1 MKKKPNGE
9 LQQGDSFRNIIESTP
24 YLIAISEGDKIKYIN
39 RAGSKLLGM
48 DNADEIVGKSF
59 MEFIHPSQWAEITQ
73 KIDNLMNSNEAILRS
88 EMSFLRRDDTLV
100 DIEFSVIPMSEGKPN
115 HFQIIAQDITT
126 RKQEQMILQRVA
138 ALAEIEY
145 GFFEFIELPTI
156 IDRIAQSA
164 FSLINN
170 NGGISILI
178 WNEDDQVFTLEK
190 TWSNIPEQAE
200 IDKTLCAKGSISYQ
214 IINDRQPLIA
224 LDVQSDSSDLGYLL
238 QTLNIQSY
246 AGVPLRVEDEC
257 MGVLFAFGKLGN
269 LYFEKNLDLIIS
281 IANRATHSIRRA
293 KLYEQL
299 QKAKEIAEDT
309 AKTNT
314 LILAESSHELR
325 SPLARIIYLAE
336 MLLGTK
342 LSSAQSEYLKG
353 INTAAEKLLYLIGD
367 ILDFTK
373 IKASKFKLEPR
384 SFDLRERIEECL
396 NLNSA
401 VAENKDISLAYW
413 VDPSIPQF
421 VFGDPN
427 RIEQVLNNLVTNSVK
442 FTPWGFISL
451 TVSIKEP
458 TQNQQTAPSSFINN
472 LNNLLFSVKDTGI
485 GIPVNRQ
492 QNLFKAF
499 SRVNDPAKG
508 TYDGSGLG
516 LAICK
521 QLVDI
526 MGGEIWVESSG
537 VTGEG
542 SDFKFTLPIQLVK
555 DVPLGEHLRDVH
567 LPLKDKSVIVI
578 SNNEA
583 NRQMLSNW
591 LSYWGMRIKT
601 CESTI
606 NHEQFDMIVS
616 NELVILDLYGL
627 QENAQLL
634 LEILQTKNISQPDS
648 VIVYGSKPQ
657 TLKLAKYFPE
667 KNFLKTPFKALSFYS
682 LLRDIYALPPDSP
695 EYKLKKI
702 TAQNE
707 QSINILVADD
717 DPTLLKALTMQLRNW
732 GFIFDVVKDGYQV
745 LHAVQQKNYH
755 VILIDLFMPGMD
767 GLEATHRIREILPG
781 ERQPFI
787 IMLTADSQ
795 VDTQAEM
802 VAAGV
807 NTVLVKPIKGDV
819 LKNTL
824 AQINEQLGNSLVQP
838 STSPKQALALNLQN
852 VIDQEILLD
861 FHQALGLESKQ
872 ALSELINSYLENT
885 PKLLVD
891 MDRALGINDWDQLKW
906 AAHALKGNSELFGA
920 RNLSQLCQKLV
931 ADITHNILDNVTIQT
946 RMINNEYQRVFEFL
960 ESMRENISRNPLDM
974 IID

>member
-1 MKKKPNGE
+1 MKMKPNGE
-9 LQQGDSFRNIIESTP
+9 LLQGDSFRNIIESTP
-24 YLIAISEGDKIKYIN
+24 CLIAKSEGDKIKYIN
-39 RAGSKLLGM
+39 RAGIKLLGR

-59 MEFIHPSQWAEITQ
+59 MEFIHPSQWADIRQ
-73 KIDNLMNSNEAILRS
+73 KAVSLINSNEAILRS
-88 EMSFLRRDDTLV
+88 EMSFLRRDDTPV
-100 DIEFSVIPMSEGKPN
+100 DIEFSVILMSEGKPN
-115 HFQIIAQDITT
+115 HYLIIAQDITT
-126 RKQEQMILQRVA
+126 RKQEQMILQRIA

-145 GFFEFIELPTI
+145 GFFEFVELPTI

-214 IINDRQPLIA
+214 IINDRQPLVA
-224 LDVQSDSSDLGYLL
+224 LDVQSDSSDLGHLL
-238 QTLNIQSY
+238 QTLNIQAY
-246 AGVPLRVEDEC
+246 AGVQLRVDDDF
-257 MGVLFAFGKLGN
+257 MGLLFAFGKPGN

-336 MLLGTK
+336 MLVDTK
-342 LSSAQSEYLKG
+342 LSAEQSEYLKG
-353 INTAAEKLLYLIGD
+353 INTAAEKLLYFIDD

-384 SFDLRERIEECL
+384 SYDLRERIEECL

-401 VAENKDISLAYW
+401 AADNKDISLAYW

-427 RIEQVLNNLVTNSVK
+427 RLEQILNNLITNSVK
-442 FTPWGFISL
+442 FTHSGFVYL
-451 TVSIKEP
+451 TVSKKEP
-458 TQNQQTAPSSFINN
+458 KQNQQTTPSGFIS
-472 LNNLLFSVKDTGI
+472 NLLFSVKDTGI

-499 SRVNDPAKG
+499 SRINDPAQG

-542 SDFKFTLPIQLVK
+542 SDFKFTLPIQLVT
-555 DVPLGEHLRDVH
+555 DVPLGEYLRDVQ
-567 LPLKDKSVIVI
+567 LPLKDKSVIVV
-578 SNNEA
+578 SNNKA

-591 LSYWGMRIKT
+591 LSYWGMQIKT

-606 NHEQFDMIVS
+606 NHEQFYTIAN

-634 LEILQTKNISQPDS
+634 LEILQAKNSSQPDS
-648 VIVYGSKPQ
+648 IIVYGSKPQ
-657 TLKLAKYFPE
+657 TLKLARYFPE
-667 KNFLKTPFKALSFYS
+667 KNFLKTPFKALSLY
-682 LLRDIYALPPDSP
+682 LLLCEIYAILPKSP
-695 EYKLKKI
+695 EYKLQKT
-702 TAQNE
+702 TAQKD

-717 DPTLLKALTMQLRNW
+717 DPTLLKALTLQLRNW

-755 VILIDLFMPGMD
+755 VVLMDLFMPGMD
-767 GLEATHRIREILPG
+767 GLEATRRIRETLPG

-795 VDTQAEM
+795 EDTQAEM

-807 NTVLVKPIKGDV
+807 NTVLVKPIKGYV

-824 AQINEQLGNSLVQP
+824 AHLNEQLGISLDQP
-838 STSPKQALALNLQN
+838 SASLQRAQSLNLQN

-861 FHQALGLESKQ
+861 FHQALGMDSEQ

-891 MDRALGINDWDQLKW
+891 MDRALRINDWDQLKW

-931 ADITHNILDNVTIQT
+931 ADIDHNILDNVTIQT
-946 RMINNEYQRVFEFL
+946 RMINNEYQRVYEVL
-960 ESMRENISRNPLDM
+960 ESMRENSSRNPLNRF
-974 IID
+974 ID

>member
-1 MKKKPNGE
+1 
-9 LQQGDSFRNIIESTP
+9 
-24 YLIAISEGDKIKYIN
+24 
-39 RAGSKLLGM
+39 
-48 DNADEIVGKSF
+48 
-59 MEFIHPSQWAEITQ
+59 
-73 KIDNLMNSNEAILRS
+73 
-88 EMSFLRRDDTLV
+88 
-100 DIEFSVIPMSEGKPN
+100 
-115 HFQIIAQDITT
+115 
-126 RKQEQMILQRVA
+126 
-138 ALAEIEY
+138 
-145 GFFEFIELPTI
+145 
-156 IDRIAQSA
+156 
-164 FSLINN
+164 
-170 NGGISILI
+170 
-178 WNEDDQVFTLEK
+178 
-190 TWSNIPEQAE
+190 
-200 IDKTLCAKGSISYQ
+200 
-214 IINDRQPLIA
+214 
-224 LDVQSDSSDLGYLL
+224 
-238 QTLNIQSY
+238 
-246 AGVPLRVEDEC
+246 
-257 MGVLFAFGKLGN
+257 
-269 LYFEKNLDLIIS
+269 
-281 IANRATHSIRRA
+281 
-293 KLYEQL
+293 
-299 QKAKEIAEDT
+299 
-309 AKTNT
+309 
-314 LILAESSHELR
+314 
-325 SPLARIIYLAE
+325 
-336 MLLGTK
+336 
-342 LSSAQSEYLKG
+342 
-353 INTAAEKLLYLIGD
+353 
-367 ILDFTK
+367 
-373 IKASKFKLEPR
+373 
-384 SFDLRERIEECL
+384 
-396 NLNSA
+396 
-401 VAENKDISLAYW
+401 
-413 VDPSIPQF
+413 
-421 VFGDPN
+421 
-427 RIEQVLNNLVTNSVK
+427 
-442 FTPWGFISL
+442 
-451 TVSIKEP
+451 
-458 TQNQQTAPSSFINN
+458 
-472 LNNLLFSVKDTGI
+472 
-485 GIPVNRQ
+485 
-492 QNLFKAF
+492 
-499 SRVNDPAKG
+499 
-508 TYDGSGLG
+508 LG

-542 SDFKFTLPIQLVK
+542 SDFKFTLPIQLIK

-634 LEILQTKNISQPDS
+634 LERLQTKNISQPDS
-648 VIVYGSKPQ
+648 VIVYGSKTQ

-667 KNFLKTPFKALSFYS
+667 KNFLKTPFKALSLYS
-682 LLRDIYALPPDSP
+682 LLSDIYAIPPNSP
-695 EYKLKKI
+695 EYKFKKI
-702 TAQNE
+702 TAQKE
-707 QSINILVADD
+707 HSINILVADD
-717 DPTLLKALTMQLRNW
+717 DPALLKVLTTQLRNW

-745 LHAVQQKNYH
+745 LYAVQQKNYH

-767 GLEATHRIREILPG
+767 GLEATRRIREILPG
-781 ERQPFI
+781 ERQPII

-838 STSPKQALALNLQN
+838 STSPRQALAPNLLN

-891 MDRALGINDWDQLKW
+891 MDRALRINDWDQLKW

-946 RMINNEYQRVFEFL
+946 RMIDNEYERVCEVL
-960 ESMRENISRNPLDM
+960 ESLRENISRNSLNM